1 MADGKYRNWIGKWI
15 MPYVL
20 SSAVALLV
28 GYGFFRA
35 NYEASA
41 ETVKGHTSDIDCLEK
56 DTQFLMNELPH
67 IKKSMDNLYTQQQSL
82 TTKVESNRK
91 ELSGKLD
98 KILWKMTEHN

>member
-41 ETVKGHTSDIDCLEK
+41 ETVIR
-56 DTQFLMNELPH
+56 
-67 IKKSMDNLYTQQQSL
+67 Y
-82 TTKVESNRK
+82 
-91 ELSGKLD
+91 
-98 KILWKMTEHN
+98 